1 MSINCFFILDSFE
14 NFGSIN
20 GASALFN
27 DCVANLA
34 NENNETCGSVVV
46 LRVVP
51 DKEDCVHDWNEG
63 LCDVIKFFGGV

>member
-1 MSINCFFILDSFE
+1 MSINSFFILDGFE
-14 NFGSIN
+14 NFWSIN
-20 GASALFN
+20 RASALFD

-51 DKEDCVHDWNEG
+51 DKQDGVHDWNEG
-63 LCDVIKFFGGV
+63 LGNVIEFFGGV